1 MTGGRTRIAPT
12 PNGYLHRGNLLHILV
27 VDTLARRLD
36 LDVHLRVDAFDSLRV
51 RPDYV
56 LDIFRALNVLQ
67 VAWNT
72 GPKDPTQINTPWDNI
87 DWHGELER
95 ASRNGL
101 ATYACRCSRKDRAAG
116 LACTCQ
122 TDGVER
128 ISGQSALR
136 LDADLSG
143 LDRSLHGT
151 LLWGRD
157 DVPSTHLASIIADR
171 DCVITHVIR
180 GADLADSSQA
190 QRAMA
195 PFFDAESFVHAAF
208 IHHPL
213 LTTEHGEKLSKSA
226 GAAGQPVDLSPQMVG
241 ELRELSSELARDC

>member
-1 MTGGRTRIAPT
+1 MTVGRTRIAPT
-12 PNGYLHRGNLLHILV
+12 PNGYLHQGNLVHILI

-36 LDVHLRVDAFDSLRV
+36 LDIHLRIDAFDSLRV
-51 RPDYV
+51 RPDYI
-56 LDIFRALNVLQ
+56 LDIFRALDVLH

-72 GPKDPTQINTPWDNI
+72 GPNDPGQINTPWDNI
-87 DWHGELER
+87 DWHGELLR
-95 ASRNGL
+95 ASQNGL

-116 LACTCQ
+116 QACTCQ

-136 LDADLSG
+136 LDADTSG

-171 DCVITHVIR
+171 DCAITHVIR

-195 PFFDAESFVHAAF
+195 PFFDAQPLAHATF

-213 LTTEHGEKLSKSA
+213 LMTEHGVKLSKSA
-226 GAAGQPVDLSPQMVG
+226 GTSAQPVDLPPAVVG
-241 ELRELSSELARDC
+241 ELRERASDLARDC